1 MKDKKPSSVKLTSRY
16 NVLRK
21 VVSENPSSTAKEI
34 RHAIIGDEEICNAS
48 KKELNYP
55 EIMRRL
61 NEICVKG
68 ERRECRV
75 LKKDVS
81 TWSMPTDIKKKALA
95 ELVR

>member
-1 MKDKKPSSVKLTSRY
+1 MEDKKPSKARLTSRY

-21 VVSENPSSTAKEI
+21 VVSENPNSTAKEI

-68 ERRECRV
+68 DRRECKV

-81 TWSMPTDIKKKALA
+81 TWSMPADIKKEALA
-95 ELVR
+95 ELA